1 MLLLMFEFTM
11 LLSVFKAK
19 YFESVAFANQ
29 GAAFYVVRRDG
40 EKERENKQEGYFRY
54 GFGAY
59 VDYIFPSLEGKSM
72 PKGDLPMV
80 GRLAIRLKAG
90 FHNMKASK
98 YGHSNGISP
107 YISLGFR
114 LRGDV
119 VNFWNR

>member
-1 MLLLMFEFTM
+1 MFEFTM

-19 YFESVAFANQ
+19 YFESAAFANL
-29 GAAFYVVRRDG
+29 GAAF
-40 EKERENKQEGYFRY
+40 
-54 GFGAY
+54 Y

-72 PKGDLPMV
+72 PKGDLPMA
-80 GRLAIRLKAG
+80 GRLAIRLKVG

-114 LRGDV
+114 LRGEV
-119 VNFWNR
+119 VEIWNANDFAKFDIQD

>member
-19 YFESVAFANQ
+19 YFESAAFANL
-29 GAAFYVVRRDG
+29 GVAFYV
-40 EKERENKQEGYFRY
+40 
-54 GFGAY
+54 
-59 VDYIFPSLEGKSM
+59 DYLFPSLEGKKL
-72 PKGDLPMV
+72 PEGDPLA
-80 GRLAIRLKAG
+80 GRFAIRLKAG
-90 FHNMKASK
+90 FDNMKASK